1 MTDPETMILWMDKR
15 MWSIA
20 TWLESFGRSASK
32 PRPELDIAAK
42 EEDLRM
48 FTELRGAYEK
58 ALAKKRSSE
67 VAA

>member
-1 MTDPETMILWMDKR
+1 MTDPQTVIEWMDRR

-20 TWLESFGRSASK
+20 TWLETFGRSASK

-58 ALAKKRSSE
+58 ALAKKRASE
-67 VAA
+67 AAA

>member
-1 MTDPETMILWMDKR
+1 MTDPQTVIEWMDRR

-20 TWLESFGRSASK
+20 TWLETFGKGASK
-32 PRPELDIAAK
+32 PRPEMDIAAK

-48 FTELRGAYEK
+48 FTELRGAYVK
-58 ALAKKRSSE
+58 ALERKRASE

>member
-15 MWSIA
+15 MWSI
-20 TWLESFGRSASK
+20 TNWLESFGRSASK

-58 ALAKKRSSE
+58 ALAKKRASE
-67 VAA
+67 AAA

>member
-1 MTDPETMILWMDKR
+1 MTDPQTVIEWMDKR

-20 TWLESFGRSASK
+20 TWLETFGRSASK

-48 FTELRGAYEK
+48 FTELRGAYVK
-58 ALAKKRSSE
+58 ALERKRASE